1 MQARLTAFP
10 PDNAALAQV
19 IGTGDA
25 VRVGRGADCTMR
37 IDHPSISRAH
47 AELRID
53 DAGAHVRDLGSK
65 NGSFMDGTAFTDAL
79 LDGACWLRFGDVFCE
94 FLPLSAADATS
105 AHAGAQARRTAAT
118 AHTAR
123 IEGVLQ
129 LTDLL
134 DATLRGVLDL
144 AQCDRGFVLLDAPDG
159 YRVRTSISLD
169 PAALGSRQF
178 SGSVGAVDRALQS
191 RRSVIANDIGQQAWL
206 ASRASVAAAGLSTL
220 ACLPLLEGDRAI
232 GAVYADRTRA
242 GPPITA
248 LDLDLLEAFVERA
261 ALWICARRATD
272 ALAVAPDTFA
282 LWHPV
287 VEAQAGDMP
296 ILPAA

>member
-10 PDNAALAQV
+10 PDSAALTQV

-25 VRVGRGADCTMR
+25 VRIGRGADCTLR
-37 IDHPSISRAH
+37 IHHPSISRVH

-53 DAGAHVRDLGSK
+53 DAGGRVRDLGSK
-65 NGSFMDGTAFTDAL
+65 NGSFMDGTAISDAL
-79 LDGACWLRFGDVFCE
+79 LDGPCWLRFGDVFCE
-94 FLPLSAADATS
+94 FLPLSAADVTS
-105 AHAGAQARRTAAT
+105 VQVGTQARRAAAT

-129 LTDLL
+129 LDDLL
-134 DATLRGVLDL
+134 GATLRGVLDL
-144 AQCDRGFVLLDAPDG
+144 AQCDRGFVLLDSPEG
-159 YRVRTSISLD
+159 FRVRTSISLD

-206 ASRASVAAAGLSTL
+206 ASRASVAAAGLSAL
-220 ACLPLLEGDRAI
+220 ACLPLLEADRAI
-232 GAVYADRTRA
+232 GAVYADRTQA

-248 LDLDLLEAFVERA
+248 LDLELLEAFVERA
-261 ALWICARRATD
+261 ALWICARRASD
-272 ALAVAPDTFA
+272 VLAMQPDTSA
-282 LWHPV
+282 PWSTL
-287 VEAQAGDMP
+287 VEASTGDMP

>member
-10 PDNAALAQV
+10 PDSAALAQV

-25 VRVGRGADCTMR
+25 VRIGRGADCTMR

-65 NGSFMDGTAFTDAL
+65 NGSFMDGTAVTDAPL
-79 LDGACWLRFGDVFCE
+79 EGACWLRFGDVFCE
-94 FLPLSAADATS
+94 FQPLSPADVSTAQ
-105 AHAGAQARRTAAT
+105 AGMQARRAAAT

-129 LTDLL
+129 LDDLL

-144 AQCDRGFVLLDAPDG
+144 AECDRGFVLLDAPDG

-169 PAALGSRQF
+169 PAALGSRRF

-191 RRSVIANDIGQQAWL
+191 RLSVIANDIAQEAWM
-206 ASRASVAAAGLSTL
+206 ASRASIAAAGLRAL
-220 ACLPLLEGDRAI
+220 VCLPLLEGDRAF

-242 GPPITA
+242 GAPITA
-248 LDLDLLEAFVERA
+248 LDLALLEAFVERA
-261 ALWICARRATD
+261 ALWICARRASD
-272 ALAVAPDTFA
+272 ALAVAPDTSTH
-282 LWHPV
+282 WSRV
-287 VEAQAGDMP
+287 VEAQASDAP

>member
-10 PDNAALAQV
+10 PDSAALAHV
-19 IGTGDA
+19 IGPGDA
-25 VRVGRGADCTMR
+25 VRIGRAANSTLR

-47 AELRID
+47 AELHID
-53 DAGAHVRDLGSK
+53 DASARVLDLGSK
-65 NGSFMDGTAFTDAL
+65 NGSFMDGTALTDARI
-79 LDGACWLRFGDVFCE
+79 DAACWLRFGDVFCE
-94 FLPLSAADATS
+94 FLPLSAADLAS
-105 AHAGAQARRTAAT
+105 AQAGTRARRAAAT

-129 LTDLL
+129 LDDLL

-206 ASRASVAAAGLSTL
+206 ASRASVAAAGLSAL
-220 ACLPLLEGDRAI
+220 VCLPLLDGDRAI
-232 GAVYADRTRA
+232 GAVYADRTHG
-242 GPPITA
+242 GPPVTS

-261 ALWICARRATD
+261 ALWICARRASDILSTQ
-272 ALAVAPDTFA
+272 PDTS
-282 LWHPV
+282 
-287 VEAQAGDMP
+287 AQWSRLVAAHAGDVP
-296 ILPAA
+296 IPPAA

>member
-10 PDNAALAQV
+10 PDSAALAQL

-25 VRVGRGADCTMR
+25 VRIGRAPDSTLR

-53 DAGAHVRDLGSK
+53 DAGVRMRDLGSK
-65 NGSFMDGTAFTDAL
+65 NGSFMDGTAVTDAQ
-79 LDGACWLRFGDVFCE
+79 LDGPCWLRFGDVFCE
-94 FLPLSAADATS
+94 FLPLGTADVAA
-105 AHAGAQARRTAAT
+105 AQAGKLARRAAAT

-129 LTDLL
+129 LDDLL

-144 AQCDRGFVLLDAPDG
+144 AQCDRGFVLLGAPDG
-159 YRVRTSISLD
+159 YRVRASI
-169 PAALGSRQF
+169 ALEPSDLGGSRF
-178 SGSVGAVDRALQS
+178 SGSVGAVDRTLQS

-206 ASRASVAAAGLSTL
+206 ASRASVAAAGLSAL
-220 ACLPLLEGDRAI
+220 ACLPLLDGDRAI
-232 GAVYADRTRA
+232 GAVYADRTRP

-272 ALAVAPDTFA
+272 ALAMQDHTSAH
-282 LWHPV
+282 WSHI
-287 VEAQAGDMP
+287 VEAQAGNVSVP
-296 ILPAA
+296 PAA

>member
-1 MQARLTAFP
+1 MQARLTAYP
-10 PDNAALAQV
+10 PDSAALAQV

-25 VRVGRGADCTMR
+25 VRIGRAADSTLR

-47 AELRID
+47 AELRVEE
-53 DAGAHVRDLGSK
+53 AGVRLRDLDSK
-65 NGSFMDGTAFTDAL
+65 NGSFLDGTAVTDAR
-79 LDGACWLRFGDVFCE
+79 LDDACWLRFGDVFCE
-94 FLPLSAADATS
+94 FLPLSAADIAT
-105 AHAGAQARRTAAT
+105 ANAGAQARRAAAT

-123 IEGVLQ
+123 IEGTLQ
-129 LTDLL
+129 LADLL

-169 PAALGSRQF
+169 SFALGSRAF

-206 ASRASVAAAGLSTL
+206 SSRASVAAAGLSAL
-220 ACLPLLEGDRAI
+220 VCLPLLEGDRAI

-242 GPPITA
+242 GPPVTA
-248 LDLDLLEAFVERA
+248 LDLDLLDAFVERA

-272 ALAVAPDTFA
+272 ALAMQPDTFA
-282 LWHPV
+282 PWRHVVQAHAVDAPTLPV
-287 VEAQAGDMP
+287 A
-296 ILPAA
+296 